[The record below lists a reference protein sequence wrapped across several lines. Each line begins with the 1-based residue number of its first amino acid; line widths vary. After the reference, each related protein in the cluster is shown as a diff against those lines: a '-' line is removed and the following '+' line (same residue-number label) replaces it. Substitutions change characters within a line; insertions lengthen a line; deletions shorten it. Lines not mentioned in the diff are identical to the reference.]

1 MFLLKSHFI
10 RKKKKKTFIKMKL
23 SELIHGFLKDA
34 LNTHSFRW
42 NSAHKDYKQNHLK
55 KRKDK
60 CTFEY
65 FAGAIK

>member
-1 MFLLKSHFI
+1 
-10 RKKKKKTFIKMKL
+10 MKL

-42 NSAHKDYKQNHLK
+42 NSAHKDFKQNHLK
-55 KRKDK
+55 KRKYK